1 MISKEIKQ
9 TLLIAWPL
17 FAGLAMIMLG
27 NGLQGTLLGLRA
39 SIEGFPVFVTGIVM
53 SLYYAG
59 YLVGCLL
66 TPKMISS
73 VGHIRVF
80 AALASLASTTILLHG
95 VFVDP
100 WAWGF
105 VRIFSGLSF
114 AGLFIVAESWLNS
127 IATNKLRG
135 QIFGIYLLVI
145 NGSLFGGQFLIN
157 LAPLSEIGLFV
168 LVSVLV
174 SLSMLPLTLANKPSP
189 GYEEPEPLPL
199 RNLIKSSQLAL
210 ASVFTAGFC
219 GGSVLGIGAV
229 YATELGQSNSW
240 TATFMAT
247 FILGTAIIPFILG
260 TLSDNMDRRKMIIC
274 VAFLCSL
281 TAACF
286 SFLPIPFILA
296 FIFGGLNTSLY
307 SIGLA
312 YMNDS
317 IKPEQSLPAST
328 TPILINGIGAM
339 FGPLLSGIIIDTAGP
354 NAFFISF
361 SVAIA
366 VLCIF
371 GIYRA
376 WIGEKIIVENQG
388 EFVPV
393 PARSSPSIMQI
404 TEDD

>member
-9 TLLIAWPL
+9 TILIAWPL

-39 SIEGFPVFVTGIVM
+39 SLEGFPIFVTGIVM
-53 SLYYAG
+53 SLYYGG
-59 YLVGCLL
+59 YLIGCML

-100 WAWGF
+100 WAWGI

-135 QIFGIYLLVI
+135 QIFGIYLLVT

-157 LAPLSEIGLFV
+157 LAPLSDIGLFV

-189 GYEEPEPLPL
+189 GYEKPEPLPL
-199 RNLIKSSQLAL
+199 KSLLKSSQLAL

-219 GGSVLGIGAV
+219 SGSMLGIGAV
-229 YATELGQSNSW
+229 YATELGKSNAW

-247 FILGTAIIPFILG
+247 FILGTAVLPLILG
-260 TLSDNMDRRKMIIC
+260 TLSDRMDRRKMIIG
-274 VAFLCSL
+274 VAFCSSL
-281 TAACF
+281 AAACF
-286 SFLPIPFILA
+286 SFLPIPFVLA

-328 TPILINGIGAM
+328 TLILVNGLGAM
-339 FGPLLSGIIIDTAGP
+339 FGPLLSGFIIDSAGP
-354 NAFFISF
+354 EAFFISF
-361 SVAIA
+361 A
-366 VLCIF
+366 VSIGCLCIF

-376 WIGEKIIVENQG
+376 FVGDKIKIEDQG

-393 PARSSPSIMQI
+393 PARSSPNIMQI